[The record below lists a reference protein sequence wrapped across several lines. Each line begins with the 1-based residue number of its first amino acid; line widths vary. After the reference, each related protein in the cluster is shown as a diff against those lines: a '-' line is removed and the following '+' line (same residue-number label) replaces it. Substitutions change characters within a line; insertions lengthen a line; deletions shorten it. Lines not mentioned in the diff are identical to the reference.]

1 MTKKIKILVVDDEP
15 KIRMF
20 IRANLEARGYE
31 LYLAQ
36 DGVEA
41 VETAG
46 RVLPDVI
53 VLDVNMPRMDG
64 IEACRRIR
72 EWADMPI
79 IILSVRGD
87 EKDKVRALDEGA
99 DDYVTKPFGIEELL
113 ARIRVALRHSAGVT
127 TTAPVFTAGDLEVD
141 LSKHAV
147 KRSGRIVKLTRTEYE
162 LLAYLV
168 SNCGKVLTHRELLHN
183 VWGSEYGEESEAIFA
198 GAGVKNATPENI
210 DLLIAAR
217 EKVTGER
224 AEYFPPIG
232 SEDYLFGM
240 LGLPYSEPST
250 PKLYAGLL
258 PYTPKLEPEP
268 MPGDILADVPEY
280 LRRKIWEQQ

>member
-1 MTKKIKILVVDDEP
+1 MPRKTKILVVDDEP

-31 LYLAQ
+31 VYLAQ

-46 RVLPDVI
+46 LVDPDVI

-72 EWADMPI
+72 EWTDTPI

-87 EKDKVRALDEGA
+87 EKDKVKALDEGA

-113 ARIRVALRHSAGVT
+113 ARIRVALRHSAS
-127 TTAPVFTAGDLEVD
+127 TAVAVPTLTAGDLEVD
-141 LSKHAV
+141 LSKRAV
-147 KRSGRIVKLTRTEYE
+147 KRRGEIIRLTGTEYE

-168 SNCGKVLTHRELLHN
+168 SNCGKTLTHKELLHN
-183 VWGSEYGEESEAIFA
+183 VWGPEYGKESEYVRVFI
-198 GAGVKNATPENI
+198 
-210 DLLIAAR
+210 R
-217 EKVTGER
+217 Q
-224 AEYFPPIG
+224 
-232 SEDYLFGM
+232 
-240 LGLPYSEPST
+240 
-250 PKLYAGLL
+250 
-258 PYTPKLEPEP
+258 
-268 MPGDILADVPEY
+268 
-280 LRRKIWEQQ
+280 LRRKIEDDPSNPRFIVTEPRIGYRFVKPE